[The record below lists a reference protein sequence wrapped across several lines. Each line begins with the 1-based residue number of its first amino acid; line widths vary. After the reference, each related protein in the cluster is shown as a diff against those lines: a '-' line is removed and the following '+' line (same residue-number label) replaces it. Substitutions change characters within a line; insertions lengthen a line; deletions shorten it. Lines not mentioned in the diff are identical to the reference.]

1 MRGRG
6 SAKAV
11 PSLPPVHAGARK
23 LLAAR
28 YPMPE
33 VNVAAAR
40 EPLVARSDESP
51 AQHSIW
57 WIAIFL
63 AFAWFPIVHHLRGEW
78 SYNPQYS
85 YGWSVPFLV
94 LFLLWRRWLT
104 RPAPDNCETRFWPVL
119 VITASILG
127 ISPMRFLS
135 EANPDWR
142 LLSWGGALLAVAASL
157 AAVYSL
163 GGKAWLR
170 HFAFPFLFFLVAVP
184 WPMQIEQSI
193 IQNLMQAVTALNV
206 FGLHLAAIPALQH
219 GNVIEVGTGLIGIE
233 EACSGVRSLQATLMI
248 SLFLGELYSFTP
260 AARCLLVAAGAVLAF
275 LCNLVRTALLVYV
288 GTQKGTEAIHAWHDP
303 AGLTILLFCLFGLW
317 IISLIIRRRI
327 GAQTEDEPGASVPT
341 LARPWP
347 AFLAIA
353 SAWLLFTEVGVQW
366 WYGSHSSNL
375 LAMHWAVRWPNDR
388 DDFKRVPVAPE
399 AQALLQYNEGGG
411 ASWQGSQGH
420 TWVLYHFQWLPGRT
434 AALFVKTHRPDV
446 CLPASG
452 MTLSKDDGIRF
463 FATEGGKL
471 PIRSYRFD
479 NNGTPLH
486 VLYCYW
492 DARSSYQT
500 SSTAVEED
508 WSVKGRIRAALR
520 GQREVGAQMLEL
532 AVWGYEDDT
541 EAKMAL
547 ERQLS
552 KLIEKT

>member
-1 MRGRG
+1 M
-6 SAKAV
+6 SD
-11 PSLPPVHAGARK
+11 
-23 LLAAR
+23 
-28 YPMPE
+28 
-33 VNVAAAR
+33 VNVAAVR
-40 EPLVARSDESP
+40 ELSVARSDESP
-51 AQHSIW
+51 AQSSGW
-57 WIAIFL
+57 WIAVFL
-63 AFAWFPIVHHLRGEW
+63 VFTWFPIVHHLRGEW

-104 RPAPDNCETRFWPVL
+104 RPGPGDCKTRFWPAAIMAVG
-119 VITASILG
+119 VVG
-127 ISPMRFLS
+127 ISAVRFLS

-142 LLSWGGALLAVAASL
+142 LLSWAGGLLAVAASL

-163 GGKAWLR
+163 GGKAWLY

-184 WPMQIEQSI
+184 WPVQIEQHI
-193 IQNLMQAVTALNV
+193 TQGLMQAVTALNV
-206 FGLHLAAIPALQH
+206 FGLHLAGVPALQH
-219 GNVIEVGTGLIGIE
+219 GNVIEVGSGLIGIE

-248 SLFLGELYSFTP
+248 SLFLGELYSFP
-260 AARCLLVAAGAVLAF
+260 VAARCLLVAAGALLAF

-288 GTQKGTEAIHAWHDP
+288 GTQKGAEAIHAWHDP

-317 IISLIIRRRI
+317 IISLIIRRRV
-327 GAQTEDEPGASVPT
+327 GEKAESEPGAYTPA

-347 AFLAIA
+347 AFLAIV

-366 WYGSHSSNL
+366 WYGAHQSRL
-375 LAMHWAVRWPNDR
+375 LATHWTVRWPNDLA
-388 DDFKRVPVAPE
+388 DFKRVPIAPE
-399 AQALLQYNEGGG
+399 AQGLLQYNEGGG
-411 ASWQGSQGH
+411 ATWQGDEGH

-434 AALFVKTHRPDV
+434 AALFVKVHRPDV

-463 FATEGGKL
+463 FETNGGKL

-479 NNGTPLH
+479 SSGTPLH

-508 WSVKGRIRAALR
+508 WTVKGRIRAAVR

-532 AVWGYEDDT
+532 AVWGYDNDA
-541 EAKMAL
+541 EAHAVL
-547 ERQLS
+547 EKELDR
-552 KLIEKT
+552 IITRA

>member
-1 MRGRG
+1 
-6 SAKAV
+6 
-11 PSLPPVHAGARK
+11 
-23 LLAAR
+23 
-28 YPMPE
+28 MPE

-40 EPLVARSDESP
+40 EPSVARLDESP
-51 AQHSIW
+51 NQYSSC
-57 WIAIFL
+57 WIVIFL
-63 AFAWFPIVHHLRGEW
+63 ACAWFPVVHHLRGEW

-104 RPAPDNCETRFWPVL
+104 RPPPDKCQSRLWPWI
-119 VITASILG
+119 VIAASIFG
-127 ISPMRFLS
+127 ISLMRFLS

-142 LLSWGGALLAVAASL
+142 LLSWGGALFAVAVSL
-157 AAVYSL
+157 AALYSL

-184 WPMQIEQSI
+184 WPVQIEQHI
-193 IQNLMQAVTALNV
+193 IQGLMQAVTALNV
-206 FGLHLAAIPALQH
+206 FGLHLAGIPALQH
-219 GNVIEVGTGLIGIE
+219 GNVIEVGSGLIGIE

-260 AARCLLVAAGAVLAF
+260 LARGLLVAAGAFLAF
-275 LCNLVRTALLVYV
+275 LCNLGRTALLVYL
-288 GTQKGTEAIHAWHDP
+288 GTRNGPDAIHAWHDP

-317 IISLIIRRRI
+317 VISLIIRRRL
-327 GAQTEDEPGASVPT
+327 GEQEDAQSSVSMPG
-341 LARPWP
+341 LARSWP
-347 AFLAIA
+347 TFLALA
-353 SAWLLFTEVGVQW
+353 SAWLLFTEAGVQW
-366 WYGSHSSNL
+366 WYGSHQSNR
-375 LAMHWAVRWPNDR
+375 LAAHWTVRWPDDNE
-388 DDFKRVPVAPE
+388 DFKRVPITPE
-399 AQALLQYNEGGG
+399 AQGLLQYNEGGG
-411 ASWQGSQGH
+411 ASWQGTEGH
-420 TWVLYHFQWLPGRT
+420 AWILYHFQWLPGRT
-434 AALFVKTHRPDV
+434 AALFVKAHRPDV

-492 DARSSYQT
+492 DARSSYQS

-508 WSVKGRIRAALR
+508 WSVKGRILAALR

-532 AVWGYEDDT
+532 AVWGYDSDA
-541 EAKMAL
+541 EAHAVL
-547 ERQLS
+547 EKELDR
-552 KLIEKT
+552 IITRA